1 MKTKILIALVVISI
15 VISLGTI
22 NSFAAGNI
30 EMDIQGQ
37 TTVKETE
44 KTVELI
50 LSLGSFTEIEEGI
63 PLGYQGTLT
72 YDENLFSGITVE
84 GLNGWTVNYE
94 NSTKVFMG
102 EIDVAKANTQIAKIT
117 LTIKEGVANGA
128 SGKISFSNILLTD
141 GTNDFTFNKE
151 VTVTVE
157 NNTSEENNNQNQE
170 NEETKPSEE
179 NKEESES
186 NKETNSNVSTNSSSI
201 QGGNIDKTT
210 ASTKQLPAAG
220 LRNVLIIAVVII
232 TILMVIFKI
241 KSRDIKY

>member
-37 TTVKETE
+37 TTIKETE

-84 GLNGWTVNYE
+84 GLNGWTVSYE
-94 NSTKVFMG
+94 SSTKVFMG

-117 LTIKEGVANGA
+117 LTIKDGVANGT
-128 SGKISFSNILLTD
+128 SGKVSFSNILLTD
-141 GTNDFTFNKE
+141 GTNDVTFNKE
-151 VTVTVE
+151 VTLTFE
-157 NNTSEENNNQNQE
+157 NDTTEENNNQNQE
-170 NEETKPSEE
+170 NEEIKPPEE
-179 NKEESES
+179 NNEESES
-186 NKETNSNVSTNSSSI
+186 NKETNSNISTNSSSI
-201 QGGNIDKTT
+201 KGSNTDKTT
-210 ASTKQLPAAG
+210 ASTKLPAAG
-220 LRNVLIIAVVII
+220 LRNILIIAVVIMI
-232 TILMVIFKI
+232 VFMVVFKI